1 VFEEMKF
8 SRNDEAVSEVIGVI
22 LTVAVTVTL
31 AAIVAAFMFGMPG
44 QVKESKH
51 VSATAQK
58 IDASNVMV
66 TFTGGEDAQ
75 YVETVKWTVT
85 DDTGTP
91 QTPPPMGTL
100 GSPLQVGTSQ
110 KFTTLEKYR
119 RKTHVVAAAHFSDS
133 SDQVILDI
141 WI

>member
-1 VFEEMKF
+1 MKF

-31 AAIVAAFMFGMPG
+31 AAIVAAFVFGMPG
-44 QVKESKH
+44 QVKESYH

-75 YVETVKWTVT
+75 YVETVQWTVS
-85 DDTGTP
+85 DDSGAVKTHT
-91 QTPPPMGTL
+91 MGTA
-100 GSPLQVGTSQ
+100 GSILPVGPRH
-110 KFTTLEKYR
+110 KFTSATPNADR
-119 RKTHVVAAAHFSDS
+119 GKTHAVAAAHFSDG